1 MKTDDVRE
9 KFLSFFEGYEHLR
22 MRSDTLVPTDDETLL
37 FTGAGM
43 NQFKDQFLGRGKIES
58 RRVCTSQKCMRTGDI
73 ENVGVT
79 ASHHT
84 FFEMLGNFSFG
95 DYFKKE
101 SIEWG
106 WELLTGPFGLP
117 EAKLSVSVYETDEEA
132 YGIWRDVVGLPE
144 SKIYRFGEHDNYWP
158 ADAPSQSPP
167 GTLCGPCTEIFFDQG
182 GGGEGVGCGNPGCDP
197 SCECDRYVEIWN
209 HVFQQ
214 YEKQP
219 DGSMK
224 DLPLQNIDTG
234 AGLERNAAM
243 LQGVHTNFEIDSI
256 FPIVE
261 EVARISEKRYGDEL
275 ALDRRMRRITD
286 HVRAV
291 AFCIGDGVLPSNSER
306 GYVLRRL
313 LRRAVIDGR
322 ALGVAEPF
330 CYSLVPL
337 VAKLMPTYPEVA
349 ERRENISRVIKAEEE
364 KFGSTL
370 TQGMQVLEETASR
383 LKKGSTLGGAEAF
396 RLYDTFGFPLELTA
410 EMLSGRG
417 VSVDREGFEREM
429 AAARERSRAGSKL
442 DADIFGSGPMAKLK
456 EITQGTE
463 FVGYDASRCEAKV
476 LGIISGDELVGEG
489 AEAPEGAEV
498 EVVLDR
504 TPCYGE
510 SGGQVGDAG
519 VIDGPSGTVAVADTV
534 RAGGIFLHRGKVIK
548 GSIGPGQAVTVRV
561 EDERRENTARNH
573 TATHLLHHR
582 LRHILG
588 EHVEQS
594 GSLVT
599 PDRLRLDFSHF
610 EAMTP
615 EEIDRVEE
623 LVNRDVRADGVVET
637 TVTGIDEAKAA
648 GAMAL
653 FGEKYGDE
661 VRLVS
666 TELDGEVSR
675 ELCGGTHLE
684 RTGRI
689 GLFKIVSEGAIAA
702 GFRRIEAVTGPA
714 AYGLV
719 RDQSRTIDAI
729 AARLKVPRDS
739 VGERVAQLAERNRE
753 LERQLHKA
761 RAKAAS
767 ERASEA
773 AAEVKEAGGVKYAAV
788 NMGEATPDEM
798 RSAADA
804 LRAKLG
810 SGVVLLGAAKGG
822 KALLLCAVTDDLVK
836 EKGLSAGKLIGP
848 VAKAVGGGG
857 GGRPQMAQA
866 GGKDPGKLPE
876 ALEGFGS
883 ILEAQVG

>member
-9 KFLSFFEGYEHLR
+9 KFLSFFEGYDHLR
-22 MRSDTLVPTDDETLL
+22 MRSDTLVPTHDETLL

-43 NQFKDQFLGRGKIES
+43 NQFKDQFLGRGRMES
-58 RRVCTSQKCMRTGDI
+58 RRVCTSQKCLRTGDI

-95 DYFKKE
+95 DYFKRE

-106 WELLTGPFGLP
+106 WELVTGSSWYSLP
-117 EAKLSVSVYETDEEA
+117 ESKLSVSVYETDEEA
-132 YGIWRDVVGLPE
+132 YGIWRDVVGLSE

-182 GGGEGVGCGNPGCDP
+182 EAVGCGKPGCNP
-197 SCECDRYVEIWN
+197 SCDCDRYVEIWN

-214 YEKQP
+214 YEKQA

-224 DLPLQNIDTG
+224 DLPQQNIDTG
-234 AGLERNAAM
+234 AGLERIAAV
-243 LQGVHTNFEIDSI
+243 LQGVPNNFEIDSLL
-256 FPIVE
+256 PVVE
-261 EVARISEKRYGDEL
+261 EVARISERSYGADL
-275 ALDRRMRRITD
+275 GLDRRMRRITD

-313 LRRAVIDGR
+313 LRRAVLDGR
-322 ALGVAEPF
+322 ALGIGEPF
-330 CYSLVPL
+330 CYTLVPL
-337 VAKLMPTYPEVA
+337 VAKLMPTYPDVT
-349 ERRENISRVIKAEEE
+349 ERRENISRIVKAEEE

-370 TQGMQVLEETASR
+370 AQGMQVLEESAGR
-383 LKKGSTLGGAEAF
+383 LKKGASLDGAEAF
-396 RLYDTFGFPLELTA
+396 RLYDTYGFPLELTA

-429 AAARERSRAGSKL
+429 AAARERSRAGSRL
-442 DADIFGSGPMAKLK
+442 DADIFGSGPLAQIK
-456 EITQGTE
+456 EITHGTE
-463 FVGYDASRCEAKV
+463 FVGYETSLCEAKV
-476 LGIISGDELVGEG
+476 LAVISGDEI
-489 AEAPEGAEV
+489 AEEATEGAEV
-498 EVVLDR
+498 EVVVDR
-504 TPCYGE
+504 TPFYGE
-510 SGGQVGDAG
+510 AGGQVGDTG
-519 VIDGPSGTVAVADTV
+519 TIEGPSGTVAVSDTV
-534 RAGGIFLHRGKVIK
+534 RAGGIFLHRGEVTK
-548 GSIGPGQAVTVRV
+548 GAVAPKQTVTMRV
-561 EDERRENTARNH
+561 DAERRENIARNH

-588 EHVEQS
+588 KHVEQS

-615 EEIDRVEE
+615 DEIDRVEE
-623 LVNRDVRADGVVET
+623 LVNRDVRANGPVET
-637 TVTGIDEAKAA
+637 KETGIDEAKQS

-653 FGEKYGDE
+653 FGEKYGDT

-666 TELDGEVSR
+666 TELSGEVSR

-684 RTGRI
+684 RTGKI

-702 GFRRIEAVTGPA
+702 GFRRIEAVTGPG
-714 AYGLV
+714 AYELV
-719 RDQSRTIDAI
+719 RGLSRTVDAI
-729 AARLKVPRDS
+729 AARLKVPRDA
-739 VGERVAQLAERNRE
+739 VRARVEELAERNRE
-753 LERQLHKA
+753 LERELQKA
-761 RAKAAS
+761 RAKAAG
-767 ERASEA
+767 ERASDA
-773 AAEVKEAGGVKYAAV
+773 ATEVKEVAGVRYAAL
-788 NMGEATPDEM
+788 NMGEATADEM
-798 RSAADA
+798 RTAADA

-836 EKGLSAGKLIGP
+836 EKGLSAGRLIGP
-848 VAKAVGGGG
+848 VAKVVGGGG

-866 GGKDPGKLPE
+866 GGKDPSKLPE
-876 ALEGFGS
+876 ALEGFGGM
-883 ILEAQVG
+883 LEEQVG